1 MQLTVGPLDPAVYW
15 RRRAILGGAVV
26 LVLVLLIVLLVGGSS
41 GASKPNGTS
50 AGAAPSPTVDD
61 TPTGSPT
68 PSASPTGS
76 PSASTSASASAS
88 TSAAAS
94 ASPSASSASPSASAH
109 SASDGCTT
117 DQLTLVASTSKS
129 VYHLGAH
136 PVLAMTVRNTSP
148 DSCTVDLGASQREL
162 VITSGTA
169 HTWSSKDCAPASGRA
184 VTVLHPKQRVAFTVT
199 WSGKR
204 SQVGCKGDRPVASA
218 GTYRLTAQLGT
229 LTSTASVFR
238 LT

>member
-50 AGAAPSPTVDD
+50 GGAAPSPTVDQA
-61 TPTGSPT
+61 PTASPS

-76 PSASTSASASAS
+76 PSASASVSASASA
-88 TSAAAS
+88 SAAAS
-94 ASPSASSASPSASAH
+94 ASPSASPRASAH

-117 DQLTLVASTSKS
+117 DQLTLAASTGKS
-129 VYHLGAH
+129 VYHLGAN